1 MKEKFLHKFLDEFEI
16 GEIRSLL
23 KDKKWLELRQEALEA
38 WKNGC
43 SEAIYLGKTE
53 EQMKSHAYEL
63 QHGTRAIKW
72 FFEVFVPAGIGGEE
86 KKVDKEKEKK

>member
-16 GEIRSLL
+16 SEIRSLL

-43 SEAIYLGKTE
+43 SEGIYRSQTE
-53 EQMKSHAYEL
+53 EQMKAHAYEL

-72 FFEVFVPAGIGGEE
+72 FFETFVPAGLGEKEEKVDKKEE
-86 KKVDKEKEKK
+86 KK